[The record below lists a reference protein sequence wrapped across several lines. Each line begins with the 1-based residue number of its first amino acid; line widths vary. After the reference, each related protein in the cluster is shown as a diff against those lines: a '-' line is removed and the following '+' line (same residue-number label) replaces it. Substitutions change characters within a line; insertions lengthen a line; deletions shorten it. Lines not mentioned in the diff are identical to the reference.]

1 VALNRLPVP
10 QGHVPA
16 RRLPL
21 VTVWAAA
28 IFVLLLLS
36 LGLHP
41 GGALANLIYVGL
53 VASAAVALVF
63 GRAWL
68 ETVVWNLVR
77 RWRDWR
83 DS

>member
-10 QGHVPA
+10 QGHASA
-16 RRLPL
+16 RKLPL
-21 VTVWAAA
+21 VAVWAAA

-41 GGALANLIYVGL
+41 SGALVNFIYAGLLI
-53 VASAAVALVF
+53 SAAVAIVF